1 VGERGPG
8 AGDGT
13 VATGASTMGGGKGAA
28 GMSSK
33 VTCSPRSCPRCWW
46 TKVS

>member
-13 VATGASTMGGGKGAA
+13 VAMGASTMGSSKGAA

-33 VTCSPRSCPRCWW
+33 VTCSPRLYPRW
-46 TKVS
+46 